1 ILITSPNLG
10 EGKTFIC
17 EQLAK
22 AFAAAGK
29 NAILVDADLRKVEHG
44 LVRSADSP
52 GLTDAI
58 MGTVDLMAVTHRT
71 KTDRFWMLPSGPLP
85 PNPSELLDSESMQ
98 SIVDSLRTGFDVV
111 IIDSS
116 PIRMFSDP
124 LVLASKVD
132 GTILVAEARSTSGE
146 SLRAAAELLTGPNI
160 NLLGTVLNKVRLSK
174 RHRDHYYY
182 YYTSTRR
189 NKPPKK

>member
-1 ILITSPNLG
+1 LG
-10 EGKTFIC
+10 EGKTFIGK
-17 EQLAK
+17 QLAR

-29 NAILVDADLRKVEHG
+29 NVVLVDADLRKVEH
-44 LVRSADSP
+44 SHDKDADSP
-52 GLTDAI
+52 GLSDAI
-58 MGTVDLMAVTHRT
+58 MGTVDLMAVTYKT

-98 SIVDSLRTGFDVV
+98 SILDSLQTGFDVV
-111 IIDSS
+111 IVDSS

-146 SLRAAAELLTGPNI
+146 SLKAAAELLRGPNI
-160 NLLGTVLNKVRLSK
+160 NLLGTVLNKVKLSK

-182 YYTSTRR
+182 YTSTRR
-189 NKPPKK
+189 TKPQ